1 MNSLLKVRNWG
12 DAHHP
17 KALDII
23 RMLLGLN
30 LVVKGI
36 QFFNNAPYL
45 RYLIIE
51 NHIIRLSPGL
61 ITALIIYVTYVHLV
75 GGIMIILG
83 LFTRVAALLQIPVVF
98 AAVFFINIL
107 KAYMNAELW
116 LGITML
122 VLLVLFAV
130 IGSGP
135 WSLDRAL
142 SKSKD
147 W

>member
-1 MNSLLKVRNWG
+1 MNSLLRFRNWG

-30 LVVKGI
+30 LVVKGV

-61 ITALIIYVTYVHLV
+61 ITALINYITYVHLV

-83 LFTRVAALLQIPVVF
+83 LFTRLAALLQIPVVF

-107 KAYMNAELW
+107 KPYMDAELW

-122 VLLVLFAV
+122 VLLALFVV

-135 WSLDRAL
+135 WSIDRAL

>member
-1 MNSLLKVRNWG
+1 MNTLSKVRNWG
-12 DAHHP
+12 DVHHP
-17 KALDII
+17 KVLDLI
-23 RMLLGLN
+23 RILLGLN
-30 LVVKGI
+30 LLVKGV

-51 NHIIRLSPGL
+51 NHVIRLSPDL
-61 ITALIIYVTYVHLV
+61 ISALIIYVTYVHLV

-83 LFTRVAALLQIPVVF
+83 LFTRLAALLQIPVVF

-107 KAYMNAELW
+107 KPYMNAELW

-122 VLLVLFAV
+122 VLLVLFVV

-135 WSLDRAL
+135 WSIDRAL

>member
-1 MNSLLKVRNWG
+1 MNILYKVRNWG

-17 KALDII
+17 KIFDII
-23 RMLLGLN
+23 RILLGFTL
-30 LVVKGI
+30 LVKGI
-36 QFFNNAPYL
+36 EFFKNAAYL

-51 NHIIRLSPGL
+51 NNIIRQSSDL

-83 LFTRVAALLQIPVVF
+83 LFTRLAALLQIPIVF
-98 AAVFFINIL
+98 GAVFFVNVL
-107 KAYMNAELW
+107 RSYVNSELW
-116 LGITML
+116 LSIL
-122 VLLVLFAV
+122 VLALLALFV
-130 IGSGP
+130 IMGSGP
-135 WSLDRAL
+135 LSIDRAL